1 MAVLRIASVHK
12 VATKCGIALCG
23 RHLGW
28 TWDGHLQTCVL
39 VSLFQRWISLISRM
53 FDSCVCDHKLPDNV
67 HLTYI
72 YIQSLSHVTCLGY
85 SADVPFAAWDAL
97 VQFQLWAAREMSKA
111 LQTKSLTRTDSLN
124 FTDVEYEAFSI
135 LFHSSWI

>member
-39 VSLFQRWISLISRM
+39 VSLFQRWSSLISRM

-72 YIQSLSHVTCLGY
+72 YIYYIYTIFVTCNMFRIFCRRSFCSVGR
-85 SADVPFAAWDAL
+85 SCTIPAVGCQGDV
-97 VQFQLWAAREMSKA
+97 
-111 LQTKSLTRTDSLN
+111 KS
-124 FTDVEYEAFSI
+124 FTDEEPYEDRLI
-135 LFHSSWI
+135 EFHGCQI